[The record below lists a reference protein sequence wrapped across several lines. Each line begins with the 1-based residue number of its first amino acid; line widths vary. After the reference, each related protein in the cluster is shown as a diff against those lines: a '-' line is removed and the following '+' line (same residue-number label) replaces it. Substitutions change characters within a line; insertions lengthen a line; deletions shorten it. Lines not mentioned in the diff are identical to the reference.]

1 MNKVALM
8 FLVLIVGYCFY
19 WIYKNIFFGQL
30 LPMIL
35 ILVMVACGFIYYK
48 IMVEQ

>member
-1 MNKVALM
+1 MNRVAIM
-8 FLVLIVGYCFY
+8 FLVVIVAYCVY

-30 LPMIL
+30 LPMVL

-48 IMVEQ
+48 VMVEQ